1 MNYRH
6 NTIQYEVGDVARD
19 LDDGLLGR
27 LTHELQR
34 HNTIQYEVGDVARDL
49 DDGLLGRLTHEL
61 QTQYNT
67 IRGWG
72 RGTRP

>member
-1 MNYRH
+1 MMGCLAVSLMNY
-6 NTIQYEVGDVARD
+6 
-19 LDDGLLGR
+19 
-27 LTHELQR
+27 R